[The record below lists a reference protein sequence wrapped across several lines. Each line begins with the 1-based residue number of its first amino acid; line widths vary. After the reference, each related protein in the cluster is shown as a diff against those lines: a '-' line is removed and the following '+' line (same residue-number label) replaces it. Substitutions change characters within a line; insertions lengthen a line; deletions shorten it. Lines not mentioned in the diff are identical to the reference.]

1 MIVRNCE
8 EIIVNSAVQVVVKR
22 EKIKIEKEIVI
33 CVQIVETVQVINM
46 KIKIEDPLDLDN
58 YVIAELK
65 QLVKIN
71 EDFKQATTVMV
82 SKVSIV

>member
-1 MIVRNCE
+1 M
-8 EIIVNSAVQVVVKR
+8 VKR